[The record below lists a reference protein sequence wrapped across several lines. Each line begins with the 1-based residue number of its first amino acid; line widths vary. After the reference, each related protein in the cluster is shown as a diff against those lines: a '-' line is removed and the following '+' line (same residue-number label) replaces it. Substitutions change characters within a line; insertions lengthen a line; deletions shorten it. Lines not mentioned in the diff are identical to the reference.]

1 MMRRWLMPWLLG
13 ACLLAGGCDSDW
25 GPDAQGQ
32 VVKADQLKGQWWVL
46 NYWADW
52 CGPCRSEVPQLNA
65 LAAEGVTVLGVNF
78 DNLQG
83 DELRQAASTLGI
95 GFRVL
100 AQDPAQRLDLPPS
113 EGLPVTYLI
122 GPDGKVRERLV
133 GEQTAVGLKARLA
146 ALKGA

>member
-13 ACLLAGGCDSDW
+13 ACLLASGCDSDW

-32 VVKADQLKGQWWVL
+32 VVKAEQLKGQWWVL

-65 LAAEGVTVLGVNF
+65 LAKEGVTVLGVNF

-83 DELRQAASTLGI
+83 EELRSAASALGI

-100 AQDPAQRLDLPPS
+100 AQDPAQRLALPSS

-122 GPDGKVRERLV
+122 GPDGKVRERRV
-133 GEQTAVGLKARLA
+133 GEQTAAGLKARLA
-146 ALKGA
+146 ALKSG